1 MKNKLKKNLK
11 KIGTFFLSLLTLFS
25 SLFGGLAGMP
35 TPITNVSAKEG
46 TATVSMSKARGSF
59 GIRELGRAS
68 SEGLWKIK
76 AGGKQTFCLDSGKS
90 MCNGDTVEYKT
101 ANAVKYSKK
110 SIAQALTHYEQG
122 SKSEKS
128 FILTQAYI
136 WACGKG
142 KSKQTTVYQAGKNI
156 DGGYSTS
163 DAKKFCDAIKNT
175 GPQGTIYYY
184 KVKKCVKGKKHD
196 SHQMLYR
203 LNDTP
208 YTKPKTAS
216 IGASNSDSKPKEISL
231 QIKKRDADTGALLS
245 GATFL
250 FYCDGV
256 YVDKATTGDDGVAK
270 VTYSRAISASYTIPR
285 EEEKVYVTNW
295 DELSEKQQKE
305 QTEVLKRYKSKAA
318 AKKAANAEAKAKV
331 KASIESQ
338 MNTKH
343 VWTVKEGT
351 APFGHLLN
359 DTTHTLQEGNGKRST
374 LKFGDVSNGWNP
386 VKIHLHKQCNV
397 DYGAEASF
405 EGAIYGIYAE
415 EDIKGS
421 DNKTV
426 LYPAGTEVGRITT
439 DKNGDGV
446 SGDLHPGKYYLKE
459 LIPPKGFRITAENEA
474 GGKIK
479 VYLNNT
485 DETVAANEKPTQG
498 KLSIK
503 KYYVTG
509 STKVK
514 EPDAVFE
521 IKNINDDVVDTITTD
536 SEGVATTKLLPY
548 GSYTIHQTKGKAGYE
563 MAQDMTKTIE
573 KMNDNGTPIT
583 YTFECENKEKK
594 ARISVIKKLVID
606 DDETGTHQE
615 KEEVKAKFEIINK
628 ATKKVADT
636 ITTNTE
642 GYAESKELDPGTYY
656 VHQIEGTPNYKF
668 SEDSADIK
676 IEDGNTGKY
685 NHNVVLKNYG
695 STKLRIIKK
704 MSKNKR
710 SKAEVGASFTVLDA
724 SYTKDIEK
732 QDLGNAQKRIDYIN
746 SLDKKAILG
755 EIVTNKEGKAALM
768 LDKYSKKNGF
778 VVIQTMGAD
787 GYDLMGIYYSK
798 DHNPKTEKGQ
808 DVYEIEASDP
818 YSDSGWVEIYKQKRV
833 AADEYVPE
841 VGAKFQ
847 LKEADGHVVET
858 LTIGKDGKAKTSEKV
873 ALGAYIL
880 HQVAGENG
888 CTKEQDKH
896 DWIED
901 QDIVLTKDNKNK
913 TVSYSYDDNE
923 KPIEV
928 ELVKQSSETKKLLN
942 GAVYKVYD
950 SEKNQVATLTT
961 GTTSD
966 GKASCRLP
974 YGTYTIKE
982 TTAPDGYNLDTEQ
995 RTFTL
1000 SEKSDS
1006 IKIKYD
1012 NAGNGK
1018 ATLNET
1024 DTPVTGSISLQ
1035 KKGEYLTGHD
1045 GDVGFTY
1052 EDDNI
1057 NGAVYG
1063 LFAKE
1068 DITKD
1073 DGTVV
1078 WKAGTKIDEKTTS
1091 KDGPVNFTR
1100 TGSDGKQTTNF
1111 YQGNYYVKELSG
1123 PNGYTIDKEEHE
1135 VNITWDTKPDA
1146 MNNLNKNN
1154 TTPDVEDP
1162 MGSEDAKPSTGIYVL
1177 EEGETLN
1184 KEFANAETITFTWE
1198 KAADGVQT
1206 KDVSQNKDGSVVL
1219 WKDGNNYYVSTQ
1231 RAGQVI
1237 YMNAVSSKMF
1247 LNCTA
1252 LTTIKFKNI
1261 DTSQTV
1267 DMSEMFAGCG
1277 ALKELDLSSF
1287 NTSNVEDVS
1296 KMFYGCSEL
1305 KTTYTQDQKLQITDD
1320 YVAAKGL
1327 QITASPKTDFM
1338 LGDKYKASDFDF
1350 SMLYDDNGEETLE
1363 DVTDAD
1369 VSFNPTYADMSGKQK
1384 VQISFKSSSKYA
1396 KYKTIETTVKVI
1408 DPDDTSDVSLDTAK
1422 HVNIDL
1428 NLTDKLQK
1436 YSIQF
1441 IKTDNKG
1448 NMLPGAKFALK
1459 AACEIVDRNG
1469 KTIFRKG
1476 DTIAT
1481 TVSGDDQFGYL
1492 EFFGLPTGIYAK
1504 DGVGK
1509 EMYTVEEIEAPL
1521 GYNKSD
1527 EKLTF
1532 GGEVLNN
1539 TAADFIHD
1547 VASQGNTNTDE
1558 TTYKHDSK
1566 TIVNT
1571 PSDYVQVKKYW
1582 IDDNNSMNT
1591 RPVSVTIKAENKNTH
1606 EVKTY
1611 VLNKDNNWAMQT
1623 DIKRGEEKNYT
1634 FSEVCNAAGYER
1646 VDKYSTGTWD
1656 RKTYTLSYTN
1666 KYDKGGSVKL
1676 VVKKN
1681 WNDSNNSDGIR
1692 PDSVVV
1698 RVYQNGTDTKL
1709 KATLNASNNW
1719 TAEFNDLP
1727 KMDDLS
1733 EKYEY
1738 EVKEDLSSVVNGNA
1752 KTGYEIAYEVKESTD
1767 KSSDITTITTNITNT
1782 HSPDSTTRSI
1792 QKKWSDNNDSDGIR
1806 PDSVKFNLVGNGK
1819 VADTVTLS
1827 EKNGWKATSKLV
1839 PKKENGKAITY
1850 TWQEVQEGVVTGE
1863 SQIGYKATYTT
1874 DKDDPDTTIA
1884 TNTHTPGRGK
1894 VTITKEIDPSNL
1906 NMDIGSAK
1914 FTFTLKGTDA
1924 YGKKHTYKEEI
1935 EFSKDEVAKQL
1946 KAHPGE
1952 RIKLSATFDD
1962 LIYGTYTCSES
1973 GGEKYFKLLTLT
1985 SDSTNATVDQS
1996 KGTVTFKIGPEGTMG
2011 NAKLTA
2017 DATFVN
2023 QMIRGSVKLVKKDSS
2038 GKRLKGVEF
2047 TIEDSDGNKIASD
2060 ITNENGEI
2068 KFDGLLPDKYKIT
2081 ETKTQSGKTLLKEP
2095 INVTIPMTVTQ
2106 SEVNDQNIDVSNAI
2120 HQGNNY
2126 YFYHLTYEVSNDS
2139 TLNLPST
2146 GGFSN
2151 IKTYLPL
2158 IGGFVL
2164 ILAAGFYYLKKKKG
2178 MKILKK
2184 KK

>member
-1 MKNKLKKNLK
+1 MKNKLKKNLR
-11 KIGTFFLSLLTLFS
+11 KIGTFFLSLLTLFT

-35 TPITNVSAKEG
+35 APITNVSAKEG
-46 TATVSMSKARGSF
+46 TATVSMSRARSRF
-59 GIRELGRAS
+59 GISELKRAS

-101 ANAVKYSKK
+101 SNAVKYSKK
-110 SIAQALTHYEQG
+110 PIAKALSHYEKG

-142 KSKQTTVYQAGKNI
+142 VSKQTTVYQAGKNI
-156 DGGYSTS
+156 DSGYSMS
-163 DAKKFCDAIKNT
+163 DAKKFCEAIDNT
-175 GPQGTIYYY
+175 ARQGTIYYY

-196 SHQMLYR
+196 SHQVLYR
-203 LNDTP
+203 LDYDDVVTP
-208 YTKPKTAS
+208 KHATV
-216 IGASNSDSKPKEISL
+216 GASAKDSQPKEISL
-231 QIKKRDADTGALLS
+231 QIKKRDADTGVLLS
-245 GATFL
+245 GATFS

-256 YVDKATTGDDGVAK
+256 YVNKATTGDDGVAK
-270 VTYSRAISASYTIPR
+270 IKYSRAITASYTIPD
-285 EEEKVYVTNW
+285 KKKKKYVTNW
-295 DELSEKQQKE
+295 DELSKKQKE
-305 QTEVLKRYKSKAA
+305 EETEKGNYSSKAA
-318 AKKAANAEAKAKV
+318 AQKVANAEAKAKV
-331 KASIESQ
+331 KAMIESR
-338 MNTKH
+338 MNQKH
-343 VWTVKEGT
+343 VWSVSEET

-359 DTTHTLQEGNGKRST
+359 GKKQTLQEGNGKRTT
-374 LKFGDVSNGWNP
+374 LKFGDISNTWKS
-386 VKIHLHKQCNV
+386 VKIKLHKQCTE
-397 DYGAEASF
+397 DYGVEASF
-405 EGAIYGIYAE
+405 EGAVYGIYAQ
-415 EDIKGS
+415 EDIKAS
-421 DNKTV
+421 DNKTT

-439 DKNGDGV
+439 DKSGNGV

-459 LIPPKGFRITAENEA
+459 LVAPKGFRVTAEDEK
-474 GGKIK
+474 GGKIY
-479 VYLNNT
+479 VSMSSEDGEVT
-485 DETVAANEKPTQG
+485 ADEKPTQG
-498 KLSIK
+498 KISIK

-509 STKVK
+509 SKKVE

-521 IKNINDDVVDTITTD
+521 IKNVNGDVVDTITTD

-548 GSYTIHQTKGKAGYE
+548 GSYTIHQTKGKEGYE

-573 KMNDNGTPIT
+573 KMNDDGTPIT

-594 ARISVIKKLVID
+594 ARISVTKKLVIN
-606 DDETGTHQE
+606 DDETDTHQQ
-615 KEEVKAKFEIINK
+615 KEEVNAKFEIINK
-628 ATKKVADT
+628 ATKEVVDT

-656 VHQIEGTPNYKF
+656 VHQIKGTPNYKF

-676 IEDGNTGKY
+676 IEDGDAGKY

-704 MSKNKR
+704 MSKNKQ

-746 SLDKKAILG
+746 SLDKKAVLG

-768 LDKYSKKNGF
+768 LDKYDKKNGF
-778 VVIQTMGAD
+778 VIIQTMGAD

-798 DHNPKTEKGQ
+798 DHEPKTENGQ
-808 DVYEIEASDP
+808 DVYEVEASDP
-818 YSDSGWVEIYKQKRV
+818 YSDSGWVEIHKQKRI
-833 AADEYVPE
+833 AADEYAPE
-841 VGAKFQ
+841 VGAKFE
-847 LKEADGHVVET
+847 LKEADGRVVET

-873 ALGAYIL
+873 ALGAYVL

-928 ELVKQSSETKKLLN
+928 EVVKRSSETKKLLD

-961 GTTSD
+961 ED
-966 GKASCRLP
+966 GKASCKLP

-995 RTFTL
+995 KTFTL

-1006 IKIKYD
+1006 IKITYD

-1024 DTPVTGSISLQ
+1024 DTPVMGSISLQ

-1045 GDVGFTY
+1045 GDAGFIY

-1091 KDGPVNFTR
+1091 KDGPVKFTR
-1100 TGSDGKQTTNF
+1100 KGSDGKQTTDF
-1111 YQGNYYVKELSG
+1111 YQGRYYVKELSG
-1123 PNGYTIDKEEHE
+1123 PKGYTIDKEEHE
-1135 VNITWDTKPDA
+1135 VNITWDTKPSA
-1146 MNNLNKNN
+1146 INKIDSDG

-1162 MGSEDAKPSTGIYVL
+1162 MGSGDVKPSTGIYVL
-1177 EEGETLN
+1177 EQGETLN
-1184 KEFANAETITFTWE
+1184 KEFDNAETITFTWE
-1198 KAADGVQT
+1198 DAPSGVQT

-1219 WKDGNNYYVSTQ
+1219 WKDGKNYYVSTQ

-1252 LTTIKFKNI
+1252 LTEIKFKNI

-1267 DMSEMFAGCG
+1267 DMSEMFAGCSE
-1277 ALKELDLSSF
+1277 LKELDLSSF

-1296 KMFYGCSEL
+1296 KMFYGCSQL

-1320 YVAAKGL
+1320 YVAAKGV

-1338 LGDKYKASDFDF
+1338 LGDKYQASDFDF

-1396 KYKTIETTVKVI
+1396 KYQTIETTVKVI
-1408 DPDDTSDVSLDTAK
+1408 DPNDTSDVSLETAK
-1422 HVNIDL
+1422 HVDIDL

-1469 KTIFRKG
+1469 KTIFKKG

-1509 EMYTVEEIEAPL
+1509 EMYTVEEVEAPL
-1521 GYNKSD
+1521 GYEKSD
-1527 EKLTF
+1527 ETMTF
-1532 GGEVLNN
+1532 SGEVLNN
-1539 TAADFIHD
+1539 ETADFIHD
-1547 VASQGNTNTDE
+1547 VAAQGNNNDDN
-1558 TTYKHDSK
+1558 TTYLHDSK
-1566 TIVNT
+1566 TLVNN

-1582 IDDNNSMNT
+1582 IDDNNSMKT
-1591 RPVSVTIKAENKNTH
+1591 RPTTVTIKAEHNTTH

-1611 VLNKDNNWAMQT
+1611 VLNEANNWQAQT

-1634 FSEVCNAAGYER
+1634 FSEVCNAAGYTR
-1646 VDKYSTGTWD
+1646 VSEAGGDWDKN
-1656 RKTYTLSYTN
+1656 TYTLSYTN
-1666 KYDKGGSVKL
+1666 QFTKKGRVRI

-1681 WNDSNNSDGIR
+1681 WDDSNNSDGIR

-1698 RVYQNGTDTKL
+1698 RVYQNGTEINH
-1709 KATLNASNNW
+1709 KALDASNNW

-1727 KMDDLS
+1727 KTDDLG

-1738 EVKEDLSSVVNGNA
+1738 EVKEDSSSVVNGNA
-1752 KTGYEIAYEVKESTD
+1752 KTGYEVAYEVKESTD

-1782 HSPDSTTRSI
+1782 HRPDSTTRSI

-1806 PDSVKFNLVGNGK
+1806 PDSVKFNLLGNGK
-1819 VADTVTLS
+1819 VVDTVTLT

-1839 PKKENGKAITY
+1839 PKKENGKEITY
-1850 TWQEVQEGVVTGE
+1850 TWEEVKEGVVTGE
-1863 SQIGYKATYTT
+1863 EQIGYKATYTT

-1884 TNTHTPGRGK
+1884 TNTHVPGRGK
-1894 VTITKEIDPSNL
+1894 ITITKEIDPANL

-1924 YGKKHTYKEEI
+1924 YGKNHTYKEDV
-1935 EFSKDEVAKQL
+1935 EFSKDEVEKQL

-1952 RIKLSATFDD
+1952 RIKLSVTFDD

-1973 GGEKYFKLLTLT
+1973 GGEKYFKLLALT
-1985 SDSTNATVDQS
+1985 SDSTNATVDS
-1996 KGTVTFKIGPEGTMG
+1996 DKGTVTFKIGPEGTSG

-2047 TIEDSDGNKIASD
+2047 TIEDSDGTKIASD
-2060 ITNENGEI
+2060 TTNENGEV

-2081 ETKTQSGKTLLKEP
+2081 ETKTVSGKTLLKEP
-2095 INVTIPMTVTQ
+2095 IDVTIPMTVTQ
-2106 SEVNDQNIDVSNAI
+2106 TEVDKGNIDTGNAI
-2120 HQGNNY
+2120 KQGNNY

-2139 TLNLPST
+2139 TLKLPTT
-2146 GGFSN
+2146 GGFN
-2151 IKTYLPL
+2151 DIRTYLPL
-2158 IGGFVL
+2158 IGGSAL

-2178 MKILKK
+2178 IKILKK